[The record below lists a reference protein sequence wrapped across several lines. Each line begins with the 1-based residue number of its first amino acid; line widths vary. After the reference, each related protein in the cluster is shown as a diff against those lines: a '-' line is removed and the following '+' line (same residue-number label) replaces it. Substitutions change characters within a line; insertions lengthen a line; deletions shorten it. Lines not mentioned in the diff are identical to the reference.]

1 MSPTR
6 TFAMVLALVAVGC
19 GVAAFASPDQ
29 ERVAA
34 DTNELDTPIWSP
46 RRVPQPLVDAVG
58 AQRLQAELTA
68 ATAGLQTCFVVDE
81 GGAPIAEQSADVPLV
96 PASTQKLVTSAV
108 ALAVLGADTRLET
121 RALAPAAPADGS
133 VERLFLVG
141 GGDPLLMTPEAQA
154 QREEIPELRGSPT
167 TSLATLA
174 DSIVQA
180 GVKRIPGGIVADDSR
195 YEDLRYLPTWK
206 DSYRTEGQVGPL
218 GALTVNGG
226 FDPLRPPEPV
236 SDPATFAARELER
249 LLEDRGVSVG
259 GSPERGTA
267 PQGAVEVAKVQSPP
281 MSDLVAEDL
290 STSDNLASELLL
302 REVGLKVSQQGTTAA
317 GVQAAT
323 ATLAELGLPTTNV
336 TLVDGSGL
344 DRGNRSTCDLLADTL
359 DLGARPEFSTLWSG
373 LAVAGEKGTLIDQ
386 IEGALTGK
394 VRAKTG
400 SLDNTTGLVGIVD
413 VGRPIRFAFL
423 ANGDFTEGAGI
434 GLRGRIAEII
444 STFPNAPPADQLVPA
459 PAGT

>member
-6 TFAMVLALVAVGC
+6 TFAVVLALVAIGC
-19 GVAAFASPDQ
+19 GVVAFASSDE
-29 ERVAA
+29 ERAA
-34 DTNELDTPIWSP
+34 AEPTTLDTPIWSP
-46 RRVPQPLVDAVG
+46 RRVPQPIVDAVG
-58 AQRLQAELTA
+58 AQRLQAELSA
-68 ATAGLQTCFVVDE
+68 ATAGVEACFVVDE
-81 GGAPIAEQSADVPLV
+81 GGAPIAQQSADVALL

-108 ALAVLGADTRLET
+108 ALAVLGPDTTLET
-121 RALAPAAPADGS
+121 KALAPAAPADGT

-154 QREEIPELRGSPT
+154 AREQIPELRGTAT
-167 TSLATLA
+167 TSLASLA
-174 DSIVQA
+174 DAIAQA

-206 DSYRTEGQVGPL
+206 DSYRTDGQVGPL

-236 SDPATFAARELER
+236 SDPAIFAARELER

-259 GSPERGTA
+259 AAPERGTA
-267 PQGAVEVAKVQSPP
+267 PQGAVEIATLPSPP
-281 MSDLVAEDL
+281 LSDIVAEDL
-290 STSDNLASELLL
+290 SVSDNLASELLL

-323 ATLAELGLPTTNV
+323 AKLAELGLPTANV

-344 DRGNRSTCDLLADTL
+344 DRGNRSTCNLLADTL
-359 DLGARPEFSTLWSG
+359 DLGERPELSTLWSG

-386 IEGALTGK
+386 IEGALAGK

-400 SLDNTTGLVGIVD
+400 SLDNATGLVGIVD

-423 ANGDFTEGAGI
+423 ANGEFSEVGGI
-434 GLRGRIAEII
+434 DLRGRIAEII
-444 STFPNAPPADQLVPA
+444 STFPNSPPADQLVPA

>member
-6 TFAMVLALVAVGC
+6 AFAVVLALAAAAC
-19 GVAAFASPDQ
+19 GVVAFASPDE
-29 ERVAA
+29 ERAAA
-34 DTNELDTPIWSP
+34 DGSELTTPIWSP

-58 AQRLQAELTA
+58 AQRLQAALTG
-68 ATAGLQTCFVVDE
+68 ATAGVQACFEVDE
-81 GGAPIAEQSADVPLV
+81 GGAPIASQSSDVPFI

-108 ALAVLGADTRLET
+108 ALAVLGPDTRLET
-121 RALAPAAPADGS
+121 RALAPAAPADGV

-154 QREEIPELRGSPT
+154 AREEIPELRGTPT
-167 TSLATLA
+167 TSMAALA
-174 DSIVQA
+174 DSIAAA
-180 GVKRIPGGIVADDSR
+180 GVKRIPGGIVGDDSR
-195 YEDLRYLPTWK
+195 YEDLRYLPTWR

-236 SDPATFAARELER
+236 SDPAQFAARELER
-249 LLEDRGVSVG
+249 LLEIRGVTVG
-259 GSPERGTA
+259 GAPERGTA
-267 PQGAVEVAKVQSPP
+267 PQGAVEIAKVQSPP
-281 MSDLVAEDL
+281 MTDIVAEDL
-290 STSDNLASELLL
+290 SASDNLASELLM

-323 ATLAELGLPTTNV
+323 AKLEELGLPTANV

-344 DRGNRSTCDLLADTL
+344 DRGNQSTCDLLGDTL
-359 DLGARPEFSTLWSG
+359 DLGERPEFSTLWSG

-386 IEGALTGK
+386 IDGALTGK

-400 SLDNTTGLVGIVD
+400 SLDSATGLVGIVD
-413 VGRPIRFAFL
+413 VGRPIRFAFI
-423 ANGDFTEGAGI
+423 ANGEFTEGAGI
-434 GLRGRIAEII
+434 ALRGRIAEII
-444 STFPNAPPADQLVPA
+444 STFPDSPPADQLVPA
-459 PAGT
+459 PTGT